1 MFKDENAEKIIAR
14 LGEKGFAAYY
24 VGGCVRD
31 GIMERDIHDIDIAA
45 VSLPDETMQVFKGE
59 TIIPTG
65 LKHGTVTVVLGGSQY
80 EITTFRADGRYSDNR
95 HPESVEFVG
104 RIESDLSRRDFT
116 INAMAMDISGN
127 IIDPFGGK
135 EDISR
140 KLIRCVGDPKKR
152 FSEDALRILRAMRF
166 ASQLGFGIEE
176 NTAAAMLELRGGL
189 ANISAERI
197 REELD
202 KLLCGENCADVLL
215 RFKDII
221 GQIIPEFKRC
231 FGFQQHSRYH
241 KYDVYEHIVRAVEA
255 APRESLVLRR
265 TMFFHDI
272 AKPLVFAQ
280 DENGEGHFKGHAQLG
295 AEMTEKIME
304 RLRYDKKTIKLTCA
318 LIDRHSDTISTEKQ
332 IRRLAAKLGNDAFFL
347 LMEVKKAD
355 NLAKNEFTFAENAS
369 FDQYAD
375 RLRELIAEESCFSL
389 RQLAVNGRDLMQI
402 GIYGQQIGK
411 ILNTLLG
418 LVIDGELPN
427 DREKL
432 MERAAKEAEL

>member
-1 MFKDENAEKIIAR
+1 MFKDENAKKIIAR

-45 VSLPDETMQVFKGE
+45 ASLPDETMQVFKGE

-80 EITTFRADGRYSDNR
+80 EITTFRADGRYSDSR

-140 KLIRCVGDPKKR
+140 KLIRCVGDPQKR

-241 KYDVYEHIVRAVEA
+241 KYDDS
-255 APRESLVLRR
+255 PRR
-265 TMFFHDI
+265 
-272 AKPLVFAQ
+272 
-280 DENGEGHFKGHAQLG
+280 
-295 AEMTEKIME
+295 
-304 RLRYDKKTIKLTCA
+304 
-318 LIDRHSDTISTEKQ
+318 
-332 IRRLAAKLGNDAFFL
+332 
-347 LMEVKKAD
+347 
-355 NLAKNEFTFAENAS
+355 
-369 FDQYAD
+369 
-375 RLRELIAEESCFSL
+375 
-389 RQLAVNGRDLMQI
+389 
-402 GIYGQQIGK
+402 
-411 ILNTLLG
+411 
-418 LVIDGELPN
+418 
-427 DREKL
+427 
-432 MERAAKEAEL
+432 